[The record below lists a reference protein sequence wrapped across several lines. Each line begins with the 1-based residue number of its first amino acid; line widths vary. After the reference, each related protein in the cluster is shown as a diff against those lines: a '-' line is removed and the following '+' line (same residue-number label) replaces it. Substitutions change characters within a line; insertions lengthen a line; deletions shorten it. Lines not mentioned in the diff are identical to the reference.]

1 MFNKVIVAED
11 LDSINTAV
19 VQVLEALGIPEIK

>member
-1 MFNKVIVAED
+1 MFKKVIVAED
-11 LDSINTAV
+11 LDSINIAV